1 MKVSNYTNKYIALI
15 YWFNEKPQNCNKSL
29 LSLLMTKVKKLDPL
43 ALIRE
48 WLNNLE
54 VKESKLAHRVCQ
66 MIPAQCPFERK
77 IEMFGL
83 TLISIPPLCKLNP
96 LYNELIYLR
105 FRAISYLANE
115 CGEDITAYCLP
126 LPPKYQ

>member
-1 MKVSNYTNKYIALI
+1 MKVSNYTDKYISLI
-15 YWFNEKPQNCNKSL
+15 YWFNEKPQNRNKSL

-126 LPPKYQ
+126 LPPKY

>member
-1 MKVSNYTNKYIALI
+1 MNVSDYTVKYIALMD
-15 YWFNEKPQNCNKSL
+15 WFTKKLQNCHKNLQNQFKFEDGQF
-29 LSLLMTKVKKLDPL
+29 DPFGS
-43 ALIRE
+43 IRD
-48 WLNNLE
+48 WLNNVD
-54 VKESKLAHRVCQ
+54 VKEEKLAHRVCK

-77 IEMFGL
+77 IEMFGI

-115 CGEDITAYCLP
+115 CGQDITAYC
-126 LPPKYQ
+126 

>member
-1 MKVSNYTNKYIALI
+1 MNVSNYTINYIALI
-15 YWFNEKPQNCNKSL
+15 HWFNKKLQNCNKIL
-29 LSLLMTKVKKLDPL
+29 FNLIMDKTKKLDPFS
-43 ALIRE
+43 AVRE

-54 VKESKLAHRVCQ
+54 VKEAKLAHRVCQ

-77 IEMFGL
+77 IEMFGR

-115 CGEDITAYCLP
+115 CGEDITAYC
-126 LPPKYQ
+126 

>member
-1 MKVSNYTNKYIALI
+1 MNVSNYTVKYIVLI
-15 YWFNEKPQNCNKSL
+15 HWFNEKSQNCNKSL

-115 CGEDITAYCLP
+115 CGEDITAYC
-126 LPPKYQ
+126 